1 MTDKEAL
8 QQVAE
13 DEIDLAALAAT
24 LWARKGT
31 LLAATLA
38 GGAIAGAI
46 AFAMPNVYTA
56 RASLMPL
63 ESSGSGGGRMAAMMS
78 AMGDLPI
85 SLPGGGST
93 PGEKFVAILESRTVA
108 EQVITRNNLLPVL
121 FADRWDAA
129 TRAWKPSGWL
139 EAKAEPPTMQDAV
152 ASLKDN
158 VRVSKGKKVDL
169 IEIQA
174 DALSPD
180 TAASLANAYLVELNH
195 FLQGTTLTSAKR
207 NLKFLEQQVA
217 EVTRELEGF
226 ENQRK
231 VFQER
236 HKIVALD
243 EQAKASVEAYAQFQA
258 QLVAKQMELKL
269 LEGSAGTADVQVVGL
284 KQEIAELSGRVQAL
298 ESGKGNGFFSLK
310 ELPKLGLQLA
320 HIERGLLTKGKVLE
334 MLTQQMELAR
344 IEEARETLA
353 FQVID
358 RAIAPEKKSK
368 PKRSLITLFGLLI
381 GMGVG
386 VVSVLFLTKTNLT
399 TAAN

>member
-8 QQVAE
+8 QQVAD

-31 LLAATLA
+31 LLATTLA
-38 GGAIAGAI
+38 SGVVAGAI
-46 AFAMPNVYTA
+46 ALAMPNVYTA

-63 ESSGSGGGRMAAMMS
+63 ESSGGGGRMAAMMS

-85 SLPGGGST
+85 NLPGAAST

-108 EQVITRNNLLPVL
+108 EQVITRNHLLPVL
-121 FADRWDAA
+121 FANRWDAA
-129 TRAWKPSGWL
+129 TRTWKASGWF
-139 EAKAEPPTMQDAV
+139 EPKAEAPSLQEAV

-174 DALSPD
+174 DALSPE

-243 EQAKASVEAYAQFQA
+243 EQAKASVESYAQFQA

-269 LEGSAGTADVQVVGL
+269 LEGSAGPADVQVVGL
-284 KQEIAELSGRVQAL
+284 KQEIAELTERIQAL
-298 ESGKGNGFFSLK
+298 ETGKGNGFFSLK

-344 IEEARETLA
+344 IEEARETLS

-368 PKRSLITLFGLLI
+368 PKRATIGLLGIVLGLSI
-381 GMGVG
+381 GALM
-386 VVSVLFLTKTNLT
+386 VLVTGGRWKSSN
-399 TAAN
+399 